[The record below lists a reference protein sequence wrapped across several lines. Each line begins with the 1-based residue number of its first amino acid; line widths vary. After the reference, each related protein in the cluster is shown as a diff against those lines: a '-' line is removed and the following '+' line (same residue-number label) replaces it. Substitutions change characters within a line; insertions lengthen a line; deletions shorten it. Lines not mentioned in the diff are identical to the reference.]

1 MSGLK
6 SNLQESDSE
15 DEPEFLQYKL
25 VILGDGTVGKTSL
38 CVRLCESEFQMKYKQ
53 TIGLDFFVKRL
64 ELPNNTHVALQIWD
78 IGGQSIG
85 SKMLSTYI
93 YGADAVLLVYD
104 ITNYQSFVNL
114 EEWFQVV
121 KDTFKSGTLPYI
133 ALMGNKTDLFH
144 MQAVKME
151 KHNGMADQHSLYSYL
166 VSAKTG
172 DQVFNTFF
180 RIAADLSGVVLT
192 TEQVEASQ
200 PILRPEVVNYSNTPS
215 HETPQVSSA
224 SSTSSPAPQP
234 RMEKTQTTAP
244 VSKPPPPP
252 APAKKKKC
260 LIF

>member
-1 MSGLK
+1 
-6 SNLQESDSE
+6 
-15 DEPEFLQYKL
+15 
-25 VILGDGTVGKTSL
+25 
-38 CVRLCESEFQMKYKQ
+38 
-53 TIGLDFFVKRL
+53 
-64 ELPNNTHVALQIWD
+64 
-78 IGGQSIG
+78 
-85 SKMLSTYI
+85 
-93 YGADAVLLVYD
+93 
-104 ITNYQSFVNL
+104 
-114 EEWFQVV
+114 
-121 KDTFKSGTLPYI
+121 
-133 ALMGNKTDLFH
+133 

-224 SSTSSPAPQP
+224 SSISSTQPQP
-234 RMEKTQTTAP
+234 RVEKPQSAVA

-252 APAKKKKC
+252 GPAKKKKC